1 VSAAKCRFCGA
12 ELRAVVADL
21 GMSPPSNAFVDPDR
35 GAAGEHFYPLRVYVC
50 ERCWLVQ
57 LEQFQTPAE
66 IFNDEYAYFSSYSS
80 TWLAHVDAFAAAA
93 IARFGLGGESL
104 VVEVASNDG
113 YLLKGFRDRGIRV
126 LGLEPAANVAD
137 AAIADGVPTVVEF
150 LTAENGRALSAH
162 GQAGDLVVGNNVLAH
177 VPDLNDFVAG
187 LAALVKPD
195 GALTLELPHVL
206 RMVERSEFDTIY
218 HEHFSYFSLAA
229 ATNVLE
235 AHGLY
240 VFDVD
245 ELPTHGGSLRVYA
258 RRTRSAPAASVERV
272 LRAEREAGLTTVAG
286 YAALQK
292 KAEAVKSA
300 LLEFLNQCKRDGK
313 RVAGYGAPAKAT
325 TLLNFCGI
333 GTDLLEYTVD
343 RSPHKQGRLVPG
355 VHVPIAPPERIFE
368 TKPDYVLIL
377 PWNLRDE
384 ICAQMAG
391 ISAWGG
397 RFVVPIPSLEVIE
410 PSV

>member
-12 ELRAVVADL
+12 ELHAVVADL
-21 GMSPPSNAFVDPDR
+21 GMSPPSNALVDPAR
-35 GAAGEHFYPLRVYVC
+35 GVVAELFFPLRVFVC

-57 LEQFQTPAE
+57 LEQFQSPAE
-66 IFNDEYAYFSSYSS
+66 IFSDEYAYFSSFSS

-93 IARFGLGGESL
+93 IERFGLGRKSL

-113 YLLKGFRDRGIRV
+113 YLLKRFRDRGIRV
-126 LGLEPAANVAD
+126 LGLEPAANVAN
-137 AAIADGVPTVVEF
+137 AAIADGIPTVVEF
-150 LTAENGRALSAH
+150 LTAASGSALAASGR
-162 GQAGDLVVGNNVLAH
+162 AGDLVVGNNVLAH

-195 GALTLELPHVL
+195 GVLTLEFPHVL

-218 HEHFSYFSLAA
+218 HEHFSYFSLASA
-229 ATNVLE
+229 ASVLE

-258 RRTRSAPAASVERV
+258 RRVRSTPSKSVERV
-272 LRAEREAGLTTVAG
+272 LRAESAAGLTTVGG

-292 KAEAVKSA
+292 KAETVKVA
-300 LLEFLNQCKRDGK
+300 LLEFLNRCKREGA

-325 TLLNFCGI
+325 TLLNFCGVGI
-333 GTDLLEYTVD
+333 DLLGYTVD

-355 VHVPIAPPERIFE
+355 VRIPIAAPERIFE
-368 TKPDYVLIL
+368 TRPDYVLIL

-384 ICAQMAG
+384 ISEQMAG

-397 RFVVPIPSLEVIE
+397 KFVVPIPTLEIF
-410 PSV
+410 

>member
-1 VSAAKCRFCGA
+1 MSAAKCRYCRA
-12 ELRAVVADL
+12 DLHAVVADL
-21 GMSPPSNAFVDPDR
+21 GTSPPSNALVDPAR
-35 GAAGEHFYPLRVYVC
+35 GAAAEVFFPLRVYVC

-57 LEQFQTPAE
+57 LEQFQSPAE
-66 IFNDEYAYFSSYSS
+66 IFSDEYAYFSSYSS

-93 IARFGLGGESL
+93 IDRFELGGESL

-113 YLLKGFRDRGIRV
+113 YLLKRFRDRGIRV
-126 LGLEPAANVAD
+126 LGLEPAANVAN
-137 AAIADGVPTVVEF
+137 AAIAAGVPTVIEF
-150 LTAENGRALSAH
+150 LTAESGQALAAR

-187 LAALVKPD
+187 LVALVKTS
-195 GALTLELPHVL
+195 GVLTLEFPHVL

-229 ATNVLE
+229 AANVLE

-258 RRTRSAPAASVERV
+258 RRMRSAPAASVERV
-272 LRAEREAGLTTVAG
+272 LHAERAAGLNTVAG

-292 KAEAVKSA
+292 KAENVRTA
-300 LLEFLNQCKRDGK
+300 LLKFLNRCKGEGV

-343 RSPHKQGRLVPG
+343 RSPHKQGKLVPG
-355 VHVPIAPPERIFE
+355 VRIPIAAPERIFE

-384 ICAQMAG
+384 IREQMSG

-397 RFVVPIPSLEVIE
+397 KFVVPIPTLEIL
-410 PSV
+410 

>member
-12 ELRAVVADL
+12 ELHAVVADL
-21 GMSPPSNAFVDPDR
+21 GMSPPSNALVDPAR
-35 GAAGEHFYPLRVYVC
+35 GAVTEVYYPLRAYVC

-57 LEQFQTPAE
+57 LEQFQSPAE
-66 IFNDEYAYFSSYSS
+66 IFSDEYAYFSSYSS

-93 IARFGLGGESL
+93 ISRFGLGSDSL

-113 YLLKGFRDRGIRV
+113 YLLTRFRDRGIRV
-126 LGLEPAANVAD
+126 LGLEPAANVAGE
-137 AAIADGVPTVVEF
+137 AIGKGIPTVVEF
-150 LTAENGRALSAH
+150 LTAASGSALAAN

-195 GALTLELPHVL
+195 GVLTLEFPHVL

-229 ATNVLE
+229 AANVLE
-235 AHGLY
+235 VLGLY

-258 RRTRSAPAASVERV
+258 RRTRSAPGAAVERV
-272 LRAEREAGLTTVAG
+272 LHAERAAGLTTIAG
-286 YAALQK
+286 YAGLQK
-292 KAEAVKSA
+292 KAETVKSA
-300 LLEFLNQCKRDGK
+300 LVEFLVGCKRDGK

-325 TLLNFCGI
+325 TLLNFCAI
-333 GTDLLEYTVD
+333 RTDLLEYTVD

-355 VHVPIAPPERIFE
+355 VRIPIAAPQRIFD
-368 TKPDYVLIL
+368 TRPDYVLIL

-384 ICAQMAG
+384 ICEQMAG
-391 ISAWGG
+391 IAAWGG
-397 RFVVPIPSLEVIE
+397 KFVVPIPALEII
-410 PSV
+410 

>member
-1 VSAAKCRFCGA
+1 MRSANCRFCGA
-12 ELRAVVADL
+12 ELHAVVADL
-21 GMSPPSNAFVDPDR
+21 GLSPPSNAFVDPDR
-35 GAAGEHFYPLRVYVC
+35 GDVGQPAYPLRLYVC

-57 LEQFQTPAE
+57 LQQFQSPAE
-66 IFNDEYAYFSSYSS
+66 IFSDEYAYFSSYSS
-80 TWLAHVDAFAAAA
+80 TWLSHVDAFAAAA
-93 IARFGLGGESL
+93 IKRFGLGGESL

-113 YLLKGFRDRGIRV
+113 YLLKRFRDRGIRV
-126 LGLEPAANVAD
+126 LGLEPAANVAA

-150 LTAENGRALSAH
+150 LTAESGRAFSAR

-187 LAALVKPD
+187 LAALVKPA
-195 GALTLELPHVL
+195 GVLTLEFPHVL

-229 ATNVLE
+229 AANVLE

-272 LRAEREAGLTTVAG
+272 LHAEREAGLTTVAG
-286 YAALQK
+286 YASLQK
-292 KAEAVKSA
+292 KAETVKSA
-300 LLEFLNQCKRDGK
+300 LVEFLVRCKRDGT

-355 VHVPIAPPERIFE
+355 VRIPIAAPERIFE
-368 TKPDYVLIL
+368 TRPDYVLIL

-384 ICAQMAG
+384 IRDQMAG

-397 RFVVPIPSLEVIE
+397 RFVVPIPSLEIIE
-410 PSV
+410 P

>member
-1 VSAAKCRFCGA
+1 MTVATCRFCGA
-12 ELRAVVADL
+12 ELHAVVADL
-21 GMSPPSNAFVDPDR
+21 GMSPPSNAFIDPDR
-35 GAAGEHFYPLRVYVC
+35 GAASERRYPLRLYVC

-57 LEQFQTPAE
+57 LEQFHSPAE
-66 IFNDEYAYFSSYSS
+66 IFSDEYAYFSSYSS
-80 TWLAHVDAFAAAA
+80 TWLEHVDAFAVAA
-93 IARFGLGGESL
+93 IARFGLDGGSL

-113 YLLKGFRDRGIRV
+113 SLLKGFRDRGIQV
-126 LGLEPAANVAD
+126 LGLEPAANVAAVAT
-137 AAIADGVPTVVEF
+137 AAGVPTVVEF
-150 LTAENGRALSAH
+150 LTAETGRALSAS
-162 GQAGDLVVGNNVLAH
+162 GRAGDLVIGNNVLAH

-187 LAALVKPD
+187 LAALVKSD
-195 GALTLELPHVL
+195 GVLTLEFPHVL

-229 ATNVLE
+229 AAKVLE
-235 AHGLY
+235 VHGLY

-258 RRTRSAPAASVERV
+258 RRTRSAPAPAVERV
-272 LRAEREAGLTTVAG
+272 LREERAAGLSTVAG
-286 YAALQK
+286 YAALQE
-292 KAEAVKSA
+292 KAETVKSA
-300 LLEFLNQCKRDGK
+300 LVAFLERCKRDGA

-325 TLLNFCGI
+325 TLLNFCGV

-343 RSPHKQGRLVPG
+343 RSPHKQGRLMPG
-355 VHVPIAPPERIFE
+355 VHIPIATPERIFE
-368 TKPDYVLIL
+368 TRPDYVLIL

-397 RFVVPIPSLEVIE
+397 RFVVPIPSLEIIT
-410 PSV
+410 P

>member
-1 VSAAKCRFCGA
+1 VSAATCRFCGA
-12 ELRAVVADL
+12 ELHAVVADL
-21 GMSPPSNAFVDPDR
+21 GSSPPSNAFIDPVR
-35 GAAGEHFYPLRVYVC
+35 GAAGERSYPLRLFVC

-57 LEQFQTPAE
+57 LEQFQAPAE
-66 IFNDEYAYFSSYSS
+66 IFSDEYAYFSSFSS
-80 TWLAHVDAFAAAA
+80 TWLAHVDAFATDA
-93 IARFGLGGESL
+93 IARFGLGSESL

-126 LGLEPAANVAD
+126 LGLEPAANVAA
-137 AAIADGVPTVVEF
+137 AAIADGIPTVVEF
-150 LTAENGRALSAH
+150 LTVESGRALSAR

-187 LAALVKPD
+187 LAALVKLN
-195 GALTLELPHVL
+195 GVLTVEFPHVL

-229 ATNVLE
+229 AANVFE

-258 RRTRSAPAASVERV
+258 RRTRTAPAASVERV
-272 LRAEREAGLTTVAG
+272 LHAERAAGLTTVAG
-286 YAALQK
+286 YASLQK
-292 KAEAVKSA
+292 KAETVKSA
-300 LLEFLNQCKRDGK
+300 LVEFLNRCKRDGAS
-313 RVAGYGAPAKAT
+313 VAGYGAPAKAT

-343 RSPHKQGRLVPG
+343 RSPHKQGRWMPG
-355 VHVPIAPPERIFE
+355 VHIPIAAPERIFE

-384 ICAQMAG
+384 IREQMAG

-397 RFVVPIPSLEVIE
+397 RFVVPIPKLEIL
-410 PSV
+410 

>member
-1 VSAAKCRFCGA
+1 VSAARCRFCGA
-12 ELRAVVADL
+12 ELHAVIADL
-21 GMSPPSNAFVDPDR
+21 GISPPSNALIDPNR
-35 GAAGEHFYPLRVYVC
+35 AAVKIQSYPLRVYVC

-57 LEQFQTPAE
+57 LEQFQSPAE
-66 IFNDEYAYFSSYSS
+66 IFSDEYAYFSSYSS

-93 IARFGLGGESL
+93 VARFGLGGKSL

-113 YLLKGFRDRGIRV
+113 YLLKRFRDRGIPV
-126 LGLEPAANVAD
+126 LGLEPAANVAN

-150 LTAENGRALSAH
+150 LTAVTGGALAAN

-177 VPDLNDFVAG
+177 VPELNDFVAG

-195 GALTLELPHVL
+195 GVLTLEFPHLL
-206 RMVERSEFDTIY
+206 RMVEGSEFDTIY
-218 HEHFSYFSLAA
+218 HEHFSYFSLATA
-229 ATNVLE
+229 ANVLE

-258 RRTRSAPAASVERV
+258 RRTRTAPAASVERV
-272 LRAEREAGLTTVAG
+272 LHAERAAGLTTVAG
-286 YAALQK
+286 YASLQK
-292 KAEAVKSA
+292 KAETVKSA
-300 LLEFLNQCKRDGK
+300 LLEFLHGCKRDGK

-355 VHVPIAPPERIFE
+355 VRIPIAAPDRIFE
-368 TKPDYVLIL
+368 TRPDYVLIL

-384 ICAQMAG
+384 IREQMAG
-391 ISAWGG
+391 ISAWGAK
-397 RFVVPIPSLEVIE
+397 FVVPIPTLEIF
-410 PSV
+410 

>member
-12 ELRAVVADL
+12 ELHAVVADL

-35 GAAGEHFYPLRVYVC
+35 EAEGEQFFPLRVYVC

-57 LEQFQTPAE
+57 LEQFQSPTE
-66 IFNDEYAYFSSYSS
+66 IFSDEYAYFSSYSS

-93 IARFGLGGESL
+93 IPRFGLGGESL

-113 YLLKGFRDRGIRV
+113 YLLKRFRDRGIPV
-126 LGLEPAANVAD
+126 LGLEPAANVAH

-150 LTAENGRALSAH
+150 LTAESGRALCAR

-187 LAALVKPD
+187 LASLVKPD
-195 GALTLELPHVL
+195 GVLTLEFPHVL

-229 ATNVLE
+229 AANVLE

-258 RRTRSAPAASVERV
+258 RRTRSASTASVDRV
-272 LRAEREAGLTTVAG
+272 LQAEREAGLTTVAG

-292 KAEAVKSA
+292 KAETVKSA
-300 LLEFLNQCKRDGK
+300 LVEFLNRCKRDGL

-333 GTDLLEYTVD
+333 GTEMLEYTVD

-355 VHVPIAPPERIFE
+355 VRIPIAAPEKIFE
-368 TKPDYVLIL
+368 TRPDYVLIL

-384 ICAQMAG
+384 IREQMAG

-397 RFVVPIPSLEVIE
+397 KFVVPIPTLEIL
-410 PSV
+410 

>member
-1 VSAAKCRFCGA
+1 VSAPKCRFCGA
-12 ELRAVVADL
+12 ELHTVVADL
-21 GMSPPSNAFVDPDR
+21 GISPPSNALVDPAHE
-35 GAAGEHFYPLRVYVC
+35 AAAEVYFPLRVFVC

-57 LEQFQTPAE
+57 LEQFQSPAE
-66 IFNDEYAYFSSYSS
+66 IFSDEYAYFSSYSS
-80 TWLAHVDAFAAAA
+80 TWLAHVDAFATAAVT
-93 IARFGLGGESL
+93 RFDLDAESL

-113 YLLKGFRDRGIRV
+113 YLLKRFRDRGIRV
-126 LGLEPAANVAD
+126 LGLEPAANVAN

-150 LTAENGRALSAH
+150 LTAATGGALAAK

-187 LAALVKPD
+187 LAALVKPA
-195 GALTLELPHVL
+195 GVLTLEFPHVL
-206 RMVERSEFDTIY
+206 RMVQRSEFDTIY

-229 ATNVLE
+229 AANVLE

-240 VFDVD
+240 VLDVD

-272 LRAEREAGLTTVAG
+272 LHAEREAGLTTVAG
-286 YAALQK
+286 YATLQK
-292 KAEAVKSA
+292 KAETVKSA
-300 LLEFLNQCKRDGK
+300 LVEFLNQCKRAGA

-343 RSPHKQGRLVPG
+343 RSPHKQGRLIPG
-355 VHVPIAPPERIFE
+355 VRIPIAAPERIFE

-384 ICAQMAG
+384 IRDQMSG

-397 RFVVPIPSLEVIE
+397 KFVVPIPILEILK
-410 PSV
+410 S

>member
-1 VSAAKCRFCGA
+1 MSVAQCRFCGA
-12 ELRAVVADL
+12 ELHAVVADL
-21 GMSPPSNAFVDPDR
+21 GMSPPSNALVDPTR
-35 GAAGEHFYPLRVYVC
+35 AVATEVYYPLRVYVC

-66 IFNDEYAYFSSYSS
+66 IFSDEYAYFSSYSS

-93 IARFGLGGESL
+93 IARFGLESQSL

-113 YLLKGFRDRGIRV
+113 YLLKCFRDRGIGV

-137 AAIADGVPTVVEF
+137 AAIAGGIPTVVEF
-150 LTAENGRALSAH
+150 LTAASGRAHAAN

-187 LAALVKPD
+187 LAALVKPG
-195 GALTLELPHVL
+195 GALTLEFPHVL

-229 ATNVLE
+229 AANVLE

-258 RRTRSAPAASVERV
+258 TRTRSAPDASVERV
-272 LRAEREAGLTTVAG
+272 LHAERAAGLTTVAG

-292 KAEAVKSA
+292 KAETVKGA
-300 LLEFLNQCKRDGK
+300 LVDFLGRCKRDGK

-333 GTDLLEYTVD
+333 RTDLLEYTVD

-355 VHVPIAPPERIFE
+355 VGIPIAAPERIFE
-368 TKPDYVLIL
+368 TRPDYVLIL

-384 ICAQMAG
+384 ICEQMAG
-391 ISAWGG
+391 IAAWGG
-397 RFVVPIPSLEVIE
+397 KFVVPIPTLEILE
-410 PSV
+410 PL

>member
-1 VSAAKCRFCGA
+1 VSVAKCRFCGA
-12 ELRAVVADL
+12 ELHAVVADL
-21 GMSPPSNAFVDPDR
+21 GASPPSNAFIDPAR
-35 GAAGEHFYPLRVYVC
+35 GAAGEHSYRLRLYVC
-50 ERCWLVQ
+50 ECCWLVQ

-66 IFNDEYAYFSSYSS
+66 IFSDEYAYFSSYSS

-93 IARFGLGGESL
+93 ITRFGLGGESL

-113 YLLKGFRDRGIRV
+113 YLLKRFRDRGIPV
-126 LGLEPAANVAD
+126 FGIEPARNVAE
-137 AAIADGVPTVVEF
+137 AAIAGGIPTAIEF
-150 LTAENGRALSAH
+150 LTRSSGSSLAARGKC
-162 GQAGDLVVGNNVLAH
+162 GDLVVGNNVLAH
-177 VPDLNDFVAG
+177 VPDLNDFVSG

-195 GALTLELPHVL
+195 GALTLEFPHVL

-229 ATNVLE
+229 AANVLE

-258 RRTRSAPAASVERV
+258 RRTRSAPAVSIERV

-292 KAEAVKSA
+292 KAETVKST
-300 LLEFLNQCKRDGK
+300 LLEFLNRCKRDGA

-333 GTDLLEYTVD
+333 GTGLLEYTVD
-343 RSPHKQGRLVPG
+343 RSPHKQGRWMPG
-355 VHVPIAPPERIFE
+355 VHIPISAPERIFE

-384 ICAQMAG
+384 ICEQMAG

-397 RFVVPIPSLEVIE
+397 RFVVPIPSLEIIT
-410 PSV
+410 P